1 MSIVTQNRIQT
12 LMMDDS
18 IMVPNSENRILLWI
32 TTPNDALS
40 KEPSVKKQTR
50 EYFNTLLK

>member
-1 MSIVTQNRIQT
+1 MSIVTQNTVQN
-12 LMMDDS
+12 LMNDNS
-18 IMVPNSENRILLWI
+18 IIIANSENRTLLWI

-50 EYFNTLLK
+50 EYFNTILK